1 MRHMSC
7 ISPGMT
13 DAIPLLSVRN
23 LRLEIPTRAGTL
35 VAVDDLSFDMTA
47 GEVLGLVGES
57 GAGKSLV
64 GAALIGLLTPPI
76 RIAGGEI
83 RLEGRRIDG
92 LTHAEMHHVRGV
104 RIGSIYQD
112 SLTALDPLYTV
123 GQQLVET
130 IRAHTNL
137 TKSAAKDRALEL
149 LDRVRIPSPKARFD
163 SLPHELSG
171 GMRQRIVI
179 ALALCADPALIVA
192 DEPTTALDVSIQ
204 AQIIDLLKALGREQ
218 GTAILLITHDMG
230 VISEA
235 AERVAV
241 MYAGRLAEI
250 GPVRDV
256 IGNPRHP
263 YTRGL
268 MGAIPQLAARQDR
281 LVAIDGAMP
290 RLAEIPTGCA
300 FHPRCSWAED
310 RCRADRPVLVQSKT
324 GAVACWREPSETPEL
339 RMVVHG

>member
-1 MRHMSC
+1 MSE
-7 ISPGMT
+7 ST
-13 DAIPLLSVRN
+13 PLLSVRN
-23 LRLEIPTRAGTL
+23 LRLEIPTRDGL
-35 VAVDDLSFDMTA
+35 VVAVDDLSFDMA
-47 GEVLGLVGES
+47 SGEVLGLVGES

-83 RLEGRRIDG
+83 VLNGRRIDG
-92 LTHAEMHHVRGV
+92 LSHAEMRHVRGA

-112 SLTALDPLYTV
+112 SLTALDPLYTI
-123 GQQLVET
+123 GHQLVET
-130 IRAHTNL
+130 IRAHTEL
-137 TKSAAKDRALEL
+137 DKRAAKNHALDL
-149 LDRVRIPSPKARFD
+149 LDSVRIPSPKARFD
-163 SLPHELSG
+163 NLPHELSG
-171 GMRQRIVI
+171 GMRQRVVI

-204 AQIIDLLKALGREQ
+204 AQIIDLLKVLGREQ

-268 MGAIPQLAARQDR
+268 MGAIPQLSERQDR
-281 LVAIDGAMP
+281 LVAIPGAMP
-290 RLAEIPTGCA
+290 RLAEIPSGCA
-300 FHPRCSWAED
+300 FHPRCSRAED
-310 RCRADRPVLVQSKT
+310 RCRNARPILAHSER
-324 GAVACWREPSETPEL
+324 GAVACWYEQPVDQL
-339 RMVVHG
+339 RLVVHG